1 MKIALTAIARHENRY
16 LKEWFDYYRNIGINH
31 IFIGDNNDIDDTE
44 NIQNLVDKLGYQD
57 FVNVINKRKDKFTQ
71 QGEDVQTN
79 FYKETYNTY
88 GKDYDWMCFFDIDE
102 YLEINP
108 QFYKEKNINYYIEN
122 CCRICKIKNNVDPE
136 QIQVGWLI
144 YDDNDKLFY
153 EDKPL
158 QERFTRL
165 SENIYTGVQFK
176 NVMCGK
182 VIVKCGLDDVI
193 FPDMHH
199 SEFTE
204 HTQYTCLDGGF
215 SCYSYVDMANKF
227 LRIDAVIKHYYS
239 KSLEEFIQKRF
250 GDKTSYID
258 IGEFEDCVNK
268 YFSVNKRT
276 LEKEKL
282 FELYKKLLEK

>member
-16 LKEWFDYYRNIGINH
+16 LKEWFDYYKGIGIDH
-31 IFIGDNNDIDDTE
+31 IFIGDNNDVDDSE
-44 NIQNLVDKLGYQD
+44 NIQDFVDELGYGD
-57 FVNVINKRKDKFTQ
+57 FVTVINKRKDKSTQ
-71 QGEDVQTN
+71 QNTDVQNN
-79 FYKETYNTY
+79 FYKETYDTY
-88 GKDYDWMCFFDIDE
+88 GKDFDWMCFFDIDE
-102 YLEINP
+102 YLQINP
-108 QFYKEKNINYYIEN
+108 QFYKETTINHYVES
-122 CCRICKIKNNVDPE
+122 CCERCKTKYNVNPE
-136 QIQVGWLI
+136 QIQVGWLM

-165 SENIYTGVQFK
+165 SENIYRDTLYR

-199 SEFTE
+199 SEFTN
-204 HTQYTCLDGGF
+204 HTQYTCLNGRYKCD
-215 SCYSYVDMANKF
+215 SYVDMANSF
-227 LRIDAVIKHYYS
+227 IRIDAVLKHYYS

-258 IGEFEDCVNK
+258 IGDFENCVK
-268 YFSVNKRT
+268 QYFSVNKRT

>member
-1 MKIALTAIARHENRY
+1 MKTVLTAIARHENRY
-16 LKEWFDYYRNIGINH
+16 LKEWFDYYRNIGIDH
-31 IFIGDNNDIDDTE
+31 IFIGDNNDIDDSE
-44 NIQNLVDKLGYQD
+44 SIQDLVDELGYQD
-57 FVNVINKRKDKFTQ
+57 FVTVIDKRKDKSTQ
-71 QGEDVQTN
+71 QGEDVQNN
-79 FYKETYNTY
+79 FYKETYDTY

-108 QFYKEKNINYYIEN
+108 QFYRNQTINNYIEES
-122 CCRICKIKNNVDPE
+122 CRICKLKYDIEPK
-136 QIQVGWLI
+136 QIQVGWLM

-153 EDKPL
+153 EDKPV

-165 SENIYTGVQFK
+165 SENIYTGTLFR

-182 VIVKCGLDDVI
+182 VIVKCGLDYVI

-199 SEFTE
+199 AEFTE
-204 HTQYTCLDGGF
+204 HTQYTCLNGGYTYC
-215 SCYSYVDMANKF
+215 SSVDMANGF
-227 LRIDAVIKHYYS
+227 LRIDAVLKHYYS

-258 IGEFEDCVNK
+258 IGDFENCMDK

-276 LEKEKL
+276 PEKEKL
-282 FELYKKLLEK
+282 FELYKKLFEK